1 MKYILFD
8 LDGTITD
15 PKPGI
20 TKSVQY
26 ALRAFGIEVEDP
38 DSLCS
43 FIGPPLMKSFQEYY
57 GFDEAAAKK
66 AVEKY
71 REYFSV
77 TGLYENAVIE
87 GMELLLSRLRQ
98 EGKLLIVA
106 TSKPEYFAK
115 KILEHFHLDGY
126 FTDIC
131 GSELDGRRTA
141 KEEVIRYALERNK
154 ISDLKDA
161 VMVGDRLHDME
172 GAKAV
177 GMACVGVLFGYGSR
191 EELLEAGAD
200 RIAAT
205 VEEVYEILTAR

>member
-115 KILEHFHLDGY
+115 KILVHFHLDGY